1 MHDTTSPERMT
12 TLRICVELD
21 RAKKSADPK
30 AALHIERLTQELTL
44 RTRLIQDAS
53 LAKRK

>member
-21 RAKKSADPK
+21 RAKRNTDPR
-30 AALHIERLTQELTL
+30 ARQHIQRLTEELTL

>member
-30 AALHIERLTQELTL
+30 AAPHIERLTQELTL